1 MQTYKIYINDRP
13 LILAEGNNILDF
25 PAVPDAHLIS
35 LYQGNKR
42 FLLNYVDALEKGG
55 RFDAITLF
63 YPDFEKMK
71 ADFQSLFIIIEA
83 AGGCVFNQKGQLLVI
98 YRRNS
103 WDLPK
108 GKIDQGETPDIA
120 AIREVQEE
128 TGILNLSI
136 SHEISQTWHT
146 YKQKNRILKR
156 TYWYDMHTTD
166 SHLTPQLEEDIEEAR
181 WVDPQEFLNE
191 ELYPKYGN
199 IKDLVVACLKM
210 R

>member
-42 FLLNYVDALEKGG
+42 FLLNY
-55 RFDAITLF
+55 
-63 YPDFEKMK
+63 FEKMK
-71 ADFQSLFIIIEA
+71 ADFQSLFILIEA

-108 GKIDQGETPDIA
+108 GKIDAGETPDIA

-128 TGILNLSI
+128 TGVLNLSI
-136 SHEISQTWHT
+136 AHEITQTWHT
-146 YKQKNRILKR
+146 YKQKNRILKK
-156 TYWYDMHTTD
+156 TYWYEMITSDVN
-166 SHLTPQLEEDIEEAR
+166 LTPQLEEDIEEAR

-191 ELYPKYGN
+191 EVYPKYGN
-199 IKDLVVACLKM
+199 IKDLVLTCLKM